1 MYLKMINIDKKNIIF
16 LCFLI
21 LSTMANAVAVG
32 QLAPDFELQNEQ
44 GKSISLN
51 ALKGQVVY
59 LDFWASWCGPCRQSF
74 PWMNNLQSKYASKGF
89 QVIAV
94 NVDAKQEDAKKFL
107 AQVQGN
113 FKIVYDSNGLTP
125 KLYGVKGMPTSYL
138 IDKNGRVVFE
148 HQGFNQSKTNLIE
161 KEIEKLIEAK

>member
-1 MYLKMINIDKKNIIF
+1 
-16 LCFLI
+16 
-21 LSTMANAVAVG
+21 VG
-32 QLAPDFELQNEQ
+32 QLAPDFEIKNEQ
-44 GKSISLN
+44 GKSTSLN

>member
-1 MYLKMINIDKKNIIF
+1 MFSLA
-16 LCFLI
+16 
-21 LSTMANAVAVG
+21 ANAVTVG
-32 QLAPDFELQNEQ
+32 QLAPEFELKNEE
-44 GKSISLN
+44 GKNISLN
-51 ALKGQVVY
+51 SLKGQVVY

-113 FKIVYDSNGLTP
+113 FKILYDSNGLTP

>member
-1 MYLKMINIDKKNIIF
+1 
-16 LCFLI
+16 
-21 LSTMANAVAVG
+21 
-32 QLAPDFELQNEQ
+32 
-44 GKSISLN
+44 
-51 ALKGQVVY
+51 
-59 LDFWASWCGPCRQSF
+59 
-74 PWMNNLQSKYASKGF
+74 MNNLQSKYASKGF

-113 FKIVYDSNGLTP
+113 FKILYDSNGLTP

-138 IDKNGRVVFE
+138 IDKTGRVVFE